1 MADQPLRLKLSAAD
15 RRLLLT
21 YTYPFDKLLAQLKA
35 LDAQPGKVLVTMEVF
50 DLEHLLADLV
60 YSAKRIRR
68 AALLEQIDELYTD
81 LENQARRQG
90 VIV

>member
-1 MADQPLRLKLSAAD
+1 MPTPKRRLVLSAPQ
-15 RRLLLT
+15 RRLLLD
-21 YTYPFDKLLAQLKA
+21 YAMPFESVEAQLKA
-35 LDAQPGKVLVTMEVF
+35 LEHQPGKGIVTIEPF

-68 AALLEQIDELYTD
+68 AALLEQFDELYTD

-90 VIV
+90 MIV